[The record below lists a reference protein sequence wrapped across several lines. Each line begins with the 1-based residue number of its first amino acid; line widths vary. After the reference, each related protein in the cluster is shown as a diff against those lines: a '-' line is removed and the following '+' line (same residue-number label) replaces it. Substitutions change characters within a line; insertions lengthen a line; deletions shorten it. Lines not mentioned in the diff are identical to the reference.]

1 MASEDAA
8 GVAATEDV
16 AELQRLLAAARRSA
30 ETSRRRASDAS
41 TQASRWRNHRD
52 EFAAAARAAL
62 GMGPGGPVNI
72 HTGPILERLGEVL
85 AERDMAVARLAAAG
99 KALDDERGEHAQTIK
114 ALEGQRALQRTE
126 RKAIAAR
133 EGAVERRMEAAR
145 AEAERAAERAAKA
158 LAAVT
163 ERAEKAKRRV
173 SQVELEL
180 SVLRSD
186 RAAREEE
193 RRERVALTKAS
204 ARIEALEAEVA
215 REREAARA
223 AELRAQAA
231 ELRARDAEME
241 REARARPEPSPVRPA
256 PIGVLSEVE
265 QITAAD
271 RIARSPRVVAALRG
285 KAPETSPVD
294 VAALLRSGSPV
305 AVALGRVALGGA
317 GEVMDRAALVLAL
330 AQAWA
335 KGVR

>member
-1 MASEDAA
+1 MSVEDAA
-8 GVAATEDV
+8 GVAAPEDV
-16 AELQRLLAAARRSA
+16 AELRRLLAAAQRSA

-52 EFAAAARAAL
+52 EFATAARAAL
-62 GMGPGGPVNI
+62 GMGPPGPVNI

-204 ARIEALEAEVA
+204 ARIEALEADVQ
-215 REREAARA
+215 RERAA
-223 AELRAQAA
+223 AQAA
-231 ELRARDAEME
+231 ELRALEAERAAE
-241 REARARPEPSPVRPA
+241 KAQARPVEVREVVRVSGAAPAAPLIELLKSGPAGIVRHRARLEAWAVGGTGPALQAARSLAAALASGEVSGEARMRAMTGLA
-256 PIGVLSEVE
+256 GL
-265 QITAAD
+265 
-271 RIARSPRVVAALRG
+271 
-285 KAPETSPVD
+285 
-294 VAALLRSGSPV
+294 
-305 AVALGRVALGGA
+305 LGG
-317 GEVMDRAALVLAL
+317 V
-330 AQAWA
+330 
-335 KGVR
+335 

>member
-8 GVAATEDV
+8 GAAPEDV

-158 LAAVT
+158 LAAMT
-163 ERAEKAKRRV
+163 ERAEKAKRRL

-186 RAAREEE
+186 RAAQEEE
-193 RRERVALTKAS
+193 RRERVALAKAS
-204 ARIEALEAEVA
+204 ARIEALEADVQ
-215 REREAARA
+215 RERAAARA
-223 AELRAQAA
+223 AELRALEAERAA
-231 ELRARDAEME
+231 EKVAARPVEVREVVRMAWEPPSAPLVALLKTGPAGIVRHRARLEKWAESGTGPALE
-241 REARARPEPSPVRPA
+241 AARSLAAALASDEVSGEARMRAMTGLA
-256 PIGVLSEVE
+256 GL
-265 QITAAD
+265 
-271 RIARSPRVVAALRG
+271 
-285 KAPETSPVD
+285 
-294 VAALLRSGSPV
+294 
-305 AVALGRVALGGA
+305 LGG
-317 GEVMDRAALVLAL
+317 V
-330 AQAWA
+330 
-335 KGVR
+335 